1 MLTRATTTKQ
11 SQNICIWSELLSI
24 IYRVSSRFR
33 CESMKIT
40 EVKTYN
46 LSYPLVEPFANA
58 LSWSKARHAGIV
70 EIRTD
75 AGITGWGEGT
85 STPSQ
90 AAIDNCLIGK
100 DPFDIEVIWN
110 TMHQGRSNAAAIS
123 GVDIALWDIVGKAL
137 DQPIYR
143 LLGGAFR
150 HRIPAY
156 ATGLF
161 KKDVPDITQTLMDE
175 AKTYVDQGFS
185 AMKMK
190 IGFGEAYDVKNVA
203 AVRKAIGDTI
213 ILAVDANCGYD
224 VGTAIDVGQKI
235 AENDLFWYEEP
246 ITTDDVEGY
255 VEIRRALN
263 MRIAGGEGLQGRW
276 AFRDLIQR
284 RGYDIVQPDVSI
296 AGGFTECRKI
306 AAMASANH
314 LRVLPH
320 MWGSSIRLAAT
331 LHWQATIPD
340 SPQVLNPIPS
350 LFEFDMTEN
359 GLRTDLAKVP
369 IHAVEGYVP
378 VPQEPGLGIEI
389 DLAVLEK
396 YAS

>member
-1 MLTRATTTKQ
+1 
-11 SQNICIWSELLSI
+11 
-24 IYRVSSRFR
+24 
-33 CESMKIT
+33 MKIT

-46 LSYPLVEPFANA
+46 LRYPLVEPFAN
-58 LSWSKARHAGIV
+58 SGTWSKARHAGIV

-75 AGITGWGEGT
+75 AGITGWGEGA

-90 AAIDNCLIGK
+90 AAIDTCLVGK
-100 DPFDIEVIWN
+100 DPFDIEIIWN
-110 TMHQGRSNAAAIS
+110 TMHQRSRSNPAAIS
-123 GVDIALWDIVGKAL
+123 GVDIALWDILGKVL

-150 HRIPAY
+150 NRIPAY
-156 ATGLF
+156 ASGLF
-161 KKDVPDITQTLMDE
+161 KKAVPDITQALMDE
-175 AKTYVDQGFS
+175 AKGYVDEGFP
-185 AMKMK
+185 AVKMK

-224 VGTAIDVGQKI
+224 VGTAIDIGQKI

-276 AFRDLIQR
+276 QFRDLIQR

-340 SPQVLNPIPS
+340 SPQALNPIPS

-359 GLRTDLAKVP
+359 GLRTNLAKVP

-389 DLAVLEK
+389 DRAVLEK

>member
-1 MLTRATTTKQ
+1 
-11 SQNICIWSELLSI
+11 
-24 IYRVSSRFR
+24 
-33 CESMKIT
+33 MKII
-40 EVKTYN
+40 EVKIYN
-46 LSYPLVEPFANA
+46 LRYPLVQPFAN
-58 LSWSKARHAGIV
+58 SQTWSKARRAGIV

-75 AGITGWGEGT
+75 AGITGWGEGS

-90 AAIDNCLIGK
+90 AAIDTCLIGK

-110 TMHQGRSNAAAIS
+110 TMHQRGGSNPAAIS
-123 GVDIALWDIVGKAL
+123 GVDIALWDILGKAL

-150 HRIPAY
+150 DRIPAY
-156 ATGLF
+156 ASGLF
-161 KKDVPDITQTLMDE
+161 KKAVPDITQILMDE
-175 AKTYVDQGFS
+175 AKDYVDQGFS
-185 AMKMK
+185 AVKMK
-190 IGFGEAYDVKNVA
+190 IGFGEAYDVKNVT
-203 AVRKAIGDTI
+203 AVRRAVGDTI

-224 VGTAIDVGQKI
+224 VGTAIDIGQKI
-235 AENDLFWYEEP
+235 AANDLFWYEEP
-246 ITTDDVEGY
+246 ITTDDVDGY

-263 MRIAGGEGLQGRW
+263 MRIAGGEGLQGSW
-276 AFRDLIQR
+276 AFRDLIQK

-296 AGGFTECRKI
+296 AGGLTECRKI

-340 SPQVLNPIPS
+340 APEVLNPIPS

-359 GLRTDLAKVP
+359 RLRTDLAEVP
-369 IHAVEGYVP
+369 IRAVEGYVP
-378 VPQEPGLGIEI
+378 IPQGPGLGIEI
-389 DLAVLEK
+389 NRAVLER

>member
-1 MLTRATTTKQ
+1 
-11 SQNICIWSELLSI
+11 
-24 IYRVSSRFR
+24 
-33 CESMKIT
+33 MKIT

-58 LSWSKARHAGIV
+58 RSWSKTRNAGIV

-75 AGITGWGEGT
+75 AGIIGWGEGA

-90 AAIDNCLIGK
+90 AAIDTCLIGK

-150 HRIPAY
+150 NQIPAY

-161 KKDVPDITQTLMDE
+161 KKDVPDITQTLMNE
-175 AKTYVDQGFS
+175 AKSYVDQGFS

-255 VEIRRALN
+255 VEIRRSLN

-276 AFRDLIQR
+276 GFRDLIQR

-340 SPQVLNPIPS
+340 SPQALNPVPS

-369 IHAVEGYVP
+369 IHAVDGYVP

-389 DLAVLEK
+389 DRAVLEK
-396 YAS
+396 YTS

>member
-1 MLTRATTTKQ
+1 
-11 SQNICIWSELLSI
+11 
-24 IYRVSSRFR
+24 
-33 CESMKIT
+33 MKIT

-46 LSYPLVEPFANA
+46 LSYPLIEPFANA
-58 LSWSKARHAGIV
+58 RSWSKARHAGIV

-75 AGITGWGEGT
+75 AGIIGWGEGT

-90 AAIDNCLIGK
+90 AAIDTCLIGK

-110 TMHQGRSNAAAIS
+110 TMHQGGSNAAAIS

-137 DQPIYR
+137 NQPIYR

-150 HRIPAY
+150 NRIPAY

-161 KKDVPDITQTLMDE
+161 KKEVPDITQTLMDE
-175 AKTYVDQGFS
+175 AKSYVDQGFS

-255 VEIRRALN
+255 VEIRRVTQHAN
-263 MRIAGGEGLQGRW
+263 C
-276 AFRDLIQR
+276 R
-284 RGYDIVQPDVSI
+284 RRR
-296 AGGFTECRKI
+296 FT
-306 AAMASANH
+306 
-314 LRVLPH
+314 
-320 MWGSSIRLAAT
+320 
-331 LHWQATIPD
+331 
-340 SPQVLNPIPS
+340 
-350 LFEFDMTEN
+350 
-359 GLRTDLAKVP
+359 RT
-369 IHAVEGYVP
+369 
-378 VPQEPGLGIEI
+378 LGIPRSYSK
-389 DLAVLEK
+389 AWV
-396 YAS
+396 

>member
-1 MLTRATTTKQ
+1 
-11 SQNICIWSELLSI
+11 
-24 IYRVSSRFR
+24 
-33 CESMKIT
+33 MKIT

-46 LSYPLVEPFANA
+46 LNYPLIEPFANA
-58 LSWSKARHAGIV
+58 RSWSKARHAGIV
-70 EIRTD
+70 EISTD
-75 AGITGWGEGT
+75 AGVTGWGEGT

-90 AAIDNCLIGK
+90 VTIDTCLIGE

-110 TMHQGRSNAAAIS
+110 TMHQRGGSNAAAIS

-137 DQPIYR
+137 NQPIYR

-150 HRIPAY
+150 NRIPAY

-161 KKDVPDITQTLMDE
+161 KKDVPDITQVLMDE
-175 AKTYVDQGFS
+175 ATGYVDQGFS

-190 IGFGEAYDVKNVA
+190 VGFGEAYDVKNVA
-203 AVRKAIGDTI
+203 AVRKAIGDGI

-246 ITTDDVEGY
+246 ITTNDVEGY

-276 AFRDLIQR
+276 AFRDLIQK
-284 RGYDIVQPDVSI
+284 RGYDIVQPDISI
-296 AGGFTECRKI
+296 AGGFTECRKVT
-306 AAMASANH
+306 AMASANH

-340 SPQVLNPIPS
+340 APQALNPVPS

-359 GLRTDLAKVP
+359 RLRTDLAKVP
-369 IHAVEGYVP
+369 IQAVEGYVS

-389 DLAVLEK
+389 DRTVLEK

>member
-1 MLTRATTTKQ
+1 
-11 SQNICIWSELLSI
+11 
-24 IYRVSSRFR
+24 
-33 CESMKIT
+33 MKIT

-46 LSYPLVEPFANA
+46 LSYPLIEPFANA
-58 LSWSKARHAGIV
+58 RSWSKTRNAGIV

-75 AGITGWGEGT
+75 AGIIGWGEGA

-90 AAIDNCLIGK
+90 AAIDTCLIGK
-100 DPFDIEVIWN
+100 DPFDIEVIWD

-137 DQPIYR
+137 EQPIYR

-150 HRIPAY
+150 NQIPAY

-175 AKTYVDQGFS
+175 AKNYVDQGFS

-255 VEIRRALN
+255 VEIRRSLN

-276 AFRDLIQR
+276 GFRDLIQR

-340 SPQVLNPIPS
+340 SPQALNPIPS

-369 IHAVEGYVP
+369 IQMVDGHVP

-389 DLAVLEK
+389 DRAVLEK
-396 YAS
+396 YAT